1 MPLQEGREKEEFEG
15 VSLVGSD
22 TMKEYKKGLKLLL
35 DFIHKTSTSYILV
48 YMRIEKEKYKI

>member
-35 DFIHKTSTSYILV
+35 NFIHKTSTSYILV
-48 YMRIEKEKYKI
+48 LHENSKGKI

>member
-1 MPLQEGREKEEFEG
+1 MMMPLQEGREKEEFEG

-35 DFIHKTSTSYILV
+35 NFIHKTSTSYILV
-48 YMRIEKEKYKI
+48 LHENSKGKI